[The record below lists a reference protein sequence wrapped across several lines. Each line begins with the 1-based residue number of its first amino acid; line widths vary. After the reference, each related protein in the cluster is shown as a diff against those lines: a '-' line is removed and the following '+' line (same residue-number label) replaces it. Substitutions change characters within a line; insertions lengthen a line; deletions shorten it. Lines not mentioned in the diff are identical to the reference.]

1 MTISTLKLIL
11 IRLYKF
17 YVKEHFGKIILAL
30 ILSFG
35 VAGGTAGIA
44 WLLDPAVKKIFI
56 EQDQTMMLLIPGAI
70 VLAFMTKGLSLYFS
84 RLILIKVSQEV
95 CRKLSVHMTGS
106 VLRSDTHTLESKH
119 SGKYISHFLYDVGV
133 IASMVGTGVLNLM
146 KDTLTLIVLISLMY
160 YQNWKLASFALIMM
174 PVAAILSKS
183 LGKRLGKVTTE
194 SAEISGQLS
203 SFLSEMIKGARMIK
217 IYQQEK
223 FETRR
228 SNKILESYMQ
238 KQIKIA
244 SVIIR
249 ATPIMEILTGI
260 IIAGF
265 IYYTGIMVAAGE
277 IEISS
282 FFSFLTAMMLAYQPI
297 RSLATINMLFYQ
309 GGAAAERVFAVIDTE
324 VNIKEIP
331 NAPHLK
337 INKGN
342 IEFKNISFIY
352 PKTTDS
358 AIKDINIKING
369 GSTAALV
376 GHSGAGKSTIINL
389 LPRFYDPQ
397 IGEVYIDDQNLRNVS
412 LSSLRK
418 NISLV
423 SQDIILFDDTIHAN
437 IAYANLNASDEQ
449 IKKACDYA
457 AATDFIEKMPQ
468 SYQTIIGENGIRLS
482 GGQKQ
487 RISIARAILKASPI
501 ILLDE
506 ATSSLDADSEEK
518 VQNAII
524 NLTKNRTTLVIAH
537 RLSTIIRADKII
549 VLEQGQ
555 IVETGNHNQ
564 LLKDSTIYKNLY
576 SKQLSAN

>member
-1 MTISTLKLIL
+1 MTISTLKIIL

-17 YVKEHFGKIILAL
+17 YVKEHLGKIIFAL

-35 VAGGTAGIA
+35 VAGGTAAIA
-44 WLLDPAVKKIFI
+44 WLLDPAVKKIFM

-95 CRKLSVHMTGS
+95 CRKLSVHMTNS

-146 KDTLTLIVLISLMY
+146 KDTLTLIVLVSLMY

-174 PVAAILSKS
+174 PIAAILAKS

-194 SAEISGQLS
+194 SAEVSGKLS
-203 SFLSEMIKGARMIK
+203 SFLSEMIKGSRMIK

-223 FETRR
+223 FESER
-228 SNKILESYMQ
+228 SKKILKNYMQ

-260 IIAGF
+260 MIAGF
-265 IYYTGIMVAAGE
+265 IYYTGIMVSSGE
-277 IEISS
+277 IEINS

-324 VNIKEIP
+324 VNIKEIT
-331 NAPHLK
+331 NASHLN
-337 INKGN
+337 INKGD
-342 IEFKNISFIY
+342 IEFKNVSFAY

-376 GHSGAGKSTIINL
+376 GHSGAGKSTIISL
-389 LPRFYDPQ
+389 IPRFYDPNGGQ
-397 IGEVYIDDQNLRNVS
+397 INIDQQNIREVK

-418 NISLV
+418 KISLV
-423 SQDIILFDDTIHAN
+423 SQDIILFDDTVRAN
-437 IAYANLNASDEQ
+437 IAYANLSASDEQ
-449 IKKACDYA
+449 IKKACDFA
-457 AATDFIEKMPQ
+457 AATEFIEKLPQ
-468 SYQTIIGENGIRLS
+468 SYETVIGENGIRLS
-482 GGQKQ
+482 GGEKQ
-487 RISIARAILKASPI
+487 RISIARAILKDAPI

-506 ATSSLDADSEEK
+506 ATSSLDADSEQK

-524 NLTKNRTTLVIAH
+524 NLTKNKTTLVIAH
-537 RLSTIIRADKII
+537 RLSTIMRANKII
-549 VLEQGQ
+549 VLNQGQ
-555 IVETGNHNQ
+555 IVESGTHDE
-564 LLKDSTIYKNLY
+564 LLKNSVIYKNLY